1 MMVAAGSA
9 TDARLRR
16 DYRLTNKGDFTRV
29 FRRSQR
35 SSDALFVV
43 LARRSSADRAR
54 LGMAISLKATGRA
67 VSRNRIKRLVRES
80 FRQHRADLPSLD
92 VVVMARP
99 GVARESSAR
108 IAASLATHWNR
119 IARQCAESSSR

>member
-1 MMVAAGSA
+1 MTVAAGSV

-16 DYRLTNKGDFTRV
+16 GSRLCHKADFSRV

-35 SSDALFVV
+35 SADALFIV
-43 LARRSSADRAR
+43 LARPNRAAGAR

-80 FRQHRADLPSLD
+80 FRQHRADLLSLD
-92 VVVMARP
+92 IVVMARP

-119 IARQCAESSSR
+119 IARQCAESSSH

>member
-16 DYRLTNKGDFTRV
+16 DYRLSNKGDFTLV

-43 LARRSSADRAR
+43 LARRGGADCAR

-119 IARQCAESSSR
+119 IARQCAESSSH

>member
-9 TDARLRR
+9 ADARLRR

-35 SSDALFVV
+35 SCDALFVV
-43 LARRSSADRAR
+43 LARRGGADCAR